1 MIQLLLDNDANP
13 HQVETEMA
21 RGVDIIPCHTAL
33 QWPAAALALLIS
45 TDIPFDVNEL
55 ALKLACGIL
64 ATSMARLRAV
74 ISVVTSHDTS
84 LWRIKVKIVWMHGAL
99 ACICGLALNKAVRDH
114 PKGCRLKLLAKLLSF
129 EGSKI
134 DVNKRAHLVTGQRS
148 RV

>member
-99 ACICGLALNKAVRDH
+99 ACICGLALNTRLSVITLKAA
-114 PKGCRLKLLAKLLSF
+114 G
-129 EGSKI
+129 
-134 DVNKRAHLVTGQRS
+134 
-148 RV
+148 